1 MTSSE
6 GGDAVLLVGEGN
18 FSFSAALSRI
28 VATETDN
35 ITTGT
40 DDIAG
45 GRGLR
50 ITATC
55 LQTKEEA
62 LRHHGSAHNIHT
74 ITHSGSSAHN
84 IHTITHSGGEVLFE
98 VDCTRLSESVCLRGR
113 QFDRVIFNFPHCG
126 RKSGVKKN
134 RLLLKHFFLSC
145 VGVLKEEGEV
155 LVSLCNGQGGTPAD
169 RPMRE
174 WHNSWQ
180 VVAMAAEAGL
190 ILNEVRPFDGE
201 KPDGYQSTG
210 YRSQDKCFH
219 AEQGVT
225 HVFSRGVA
233 CSAPQRKD
241 MEQHIL
247 GGQPLTYQIPA
258 ELSHYIHRGFLS
270 SSNHPVRLVQDFL
283 VQALER
289 ERPVSM
295 VTEPLPL
302 LIHSSPQRLNACC
315 PELQDTHTHCYWLH
329 PTHTHT
335 TTHTPSGDH
344 EHIDT
349 VVDFLAD
356 THITYNSEDEGRE
369 RECSSR
375 GEECVGE
382 EEEGVGEGRER
393 DCSSRGEECVGEG
406 EEGVGE
412 GDEGEREE
420 GEGEEGVGEGE
431 ECVGEGEECVG
442 EGEECVGEGEE
453 CVGEGEECVGEGEEC
468 VGEGEECVGEG
479 EECVGEGEECV
490 GEGEECVGE
499 GEECVGEGEEC
510 VGVGEECVGEGEEC
524 VGVGGYV
531 LRPSLLP
538 QMEILREQREQRERE
553 EVLHGVSGLVF
564 QRVPISPWSPPAFHQ
579 LLLWGTWPKASQS
592 IPDLGRTLERLLTP
606 YGLSLAEEQG
616 SLLLAAEPMGRL
628 GRLWADDLTDG
639 VSVCLNLDLLASL
652 VYSLPDWRLLWS
664 PDPRFLNHFLLR
676 PLPEQPFRPFSLFP
690 QSFVYDISF
699 WAGPDWQEAAFHA
712 LVREASRETVEN
724 VTLIDTYTP
733 DTHPDVTHTS
743 YCYRLTYRSH
753 TRALSHTHA
762 LRLHTHL
769 QSLLSTRMHLTAR

>member
-6 GGDAVLLVGEGN
+6 GREAVLLVGEGN

-28 VATETDN
+28 VATETNDITSGTDDITRETDN

-74 ITHSGSSAHN
+74 ITHSG
-84 IHTITHSGGEVLFE
+84 GEVLFE
-98 VDCTRLSESVCLRGR
+98 VDCTRLSECVCLRGR

-201 KPDGYQSTG
+201 KPDSYQSTG

-225 HVFSRGVA
+225 HVFSRSVA

-241 MEQHIL
+241 MKQHIL
-247 GGQPLTYQIPA
+247 GGRPLTYHIPA

-270 SSNHPVRLVQDFL
+270 NSNHPVRLVQDFL

-289 ERPVSM
+289 EWPVSM

-315 PELQDTHTHCYWLH
+315 PEIQDTHTHCYWLH
-329 PTHTHT
+329 PSHTHT
-335 TTHTPSGDH
+335 TSHTPSDDH
-344 EHIDT
+344 KYIDT
-349 VVDFLAD
+349 LLAD
-356 THITYNSEDEGRE
+356 THITYDSEDEGRE

-375 GEECVGE
+375 FK
-382 EEEGVGEGRER
+382 
-393 DCSSRGEECVGEG
+393 
-406 EEGVGE
+406 
-412 GDEGEREE
+412 
-420 GEGEEGVGEGE
+420 

-442 EGEECVGEGEE
+442 E
-453 CVGEGEECVGEGEEC
+453 
-468 VGEGEECVGEG
+468 
-479 EECVGEGEECV
+479 
-490 GEGEECVGE
+490 
-499 GEECVGEGEEC
+499 
-510 VGVGEECVGEGEEC
+510 GEECVGEGEEC

-538 QMEILREQREQRERE
+538 QMEILREEREHRERE

-564 QRVPISPWSPPAFHQ
+564 QRVHISPWSPPAFHQ
-579 LLLWGTWPKASQS
+579 LLLWGAWPKASQS
-592 IPDLGRTLERLLTP
+592 IPDLGRSLERLLTP

-616 SLLLAAEPMGRL
+616 SLWLAAEPMGRL

-676 PLPEQPFRPFSLFP
+676 PLPEQPFHPFSLFP

-712 LVREASRETVEN
+712 LVREASREMVEN

-733 DTHPDVTHTS
+733 NTQTDTHPDITHTYTPNTQTDTHPDITHTYTPNTQTDTHPDVPHTYTPNTQNDTHPDVPHTS

-753 TRALSHTHA
+753 THALSHTCA
-762 LRLHTHL
+762 LKLHTHL
-769 QSLLSTRMHLTAR
+769 QSLLSTRMHLTVR

>member
-28 VATETDN
+28 VAMETD
-35 ITTGT
+35 
-40 DDIAG
+40 DLAG

-74 ITHSGSSAHN
+74 ITHSG
-84 IHTITHSGGEVLFE
+84 GEVLFE
-98 VDCTRLSESVCLRGR
+98 VDCTRLSECVCLRGR

-126 RKSGVKKN
+126 RKSGVRKN

-225 HVFSRGVA
+225 HVFSRSVA
-233 CSAPQRKD
+233 CSAPQRKH
-241 MEQHIL
+241 MEQHVL
-247 GGQPLTYQIPA
+247 GGQTLAYHIPA

-289 ERPVSM
+289 EWPVSM

-315 PELQDTHTHCYWLH
+315 PEIQDTHTHCYWLH

-335 TTHTPSGDH
+335 THT
-344 EHIDT
+344 
-349 VVDFLAD
+349 
-356 THITYNSEDEGRE
+356 
-369 RECSSR
+369 
-375 GEECVGE
+375 
-382 EEEGVGEGRER
+382 
-393 DCSSRGEECVGEG
+393 
-406 EEGVGE
+406 
-412 GDEGEREE
+412 
-420 GEGEEGVGEGE
+420 
-431 ECVGEGEECVG
+431 
-442 EGEECVGEGEE
+442 
-453 CVGEGEECVGEGEEC
+453 
-468 VGEGEECVGEG
+468 
-479 EECVGEGEECV
+479 
-490 GEGEECVGE
+490 
-499 GEECVGEGEEC
+499 
-510 VGVGEECVGEGEEC
+510 
-524 VGVGGYV
+524 
-531 LRPSLLP
+531 
-538 QMEILREQREQRERE
+538 
-553 EVLHGVSGLVF
+553 
-564 QRVPISPWSPPAFHQ
+564 
-579 LLLWGTWPKASQS
+579 
-592 IPDLGRTLERLLTP
+592 
-606 YGLSLAEEQG
+606 
-616 SLLLAAEPMGRL
+616 
-628 GRLWADDLTDG
+628 
-639 VSVCLNLDLLASL
+639 
-652 VYSLPDWRLLWS
+652 
-664 PDPRFLNHFLLR
+664 
-676 PLPEQPFRPFSLFP
+676 
-690 QSFVYDISF
+690 
-699 WAGPDWQEAAFHA
+699 
-712 LVREASRETVEN
+712 
-724 VTLIDTYTP
+724 
-733 DTHPDVTHTS
+733 
-743 YCYRLTYRSH
+743 
-753 TRALSHTHA
+753 
-762 LRLHTHL
+762 
-769 QSLLSTRMHLTAR
+769 

>member
-6 GGDAVLLVGEGN
+6 GGEAVLLVGEGN

-28 VATETDN
+28 VATETNDITSGTDDITRETDN

-74 ITHSGSSAHN
+74 ITHSG
-84 IHTITHSGGEVLFE
+84 GEVLFE
-98 VDCTRLSESVCLRGR
+98 VDCTRLSECVCLRGR

-201 KPDGYQSTG
+201 KPDSYQSTG

-225 HVFSRGVA
+225 HVFSRSVA

-241 MEQHIL
+241 MKQHIL
-247 GGQPLTYQIPA
+247 GGRPLTYHIPA

-270 SSNHPVRLVQDFL
+270 NSNHPVRLVQDFL

-289 ERPVSM
+289 EWPVSM

-315 PELQDTHTHCYWLH
+315 PEIQDTHTHCYWLH
-329 PTHTHT
+329 PSHTHT
-335 TTHTPSGDH
+335 TSHTPSDDH
-344 EHIDT
+344 KHIDT
-349 VVDFLAD
+349 LLAD
-356 THITYNSEDEGRE
+356 THITYDSEDEGRE

-375 GEECVGE
+375 FK
-382 EEEGVGEGRER
+382 
-393 DCSSRGEECVGEG
+393 
-406 EEGVGE
+406 
-412 GDEGEREE
+412 
-420 GEGEEGVGEGE
+420 
-431 ECVGEGEECVG
+431 
-442 EGEECVGEGEE
+442 
-453 CVGEGEECVGEGEEC
+453 
-468 VGEGEECVGEG
+468 ECVGEG

-510 VGVGEECVGEGEEC
+510 VGVG
-524 VGVGGYV
+524 GYV

-538 QMEILREQREQRERE
+538 QMEILREEREHRERE

-564 QRVPISPWSPPAFHQ
+564 QRVHISPWSPPAFHQ
-579 LLLWGTWPKASQS
+579 LLLWGAWPKASQS
-592 IPDLGRTLERLLTP
+592 IPDLGRSLERLLTP

-616 SLLLAAEPMGRL
+616 SLWLAAEPMGRL

-676 PLPEQPFRPFSLFP
+676 PLPEQPFHPFSLFP

-712 LVREASRETVEN
+712 LVREASREMVEN

-733 DTHPDVTHTS
+733 NTQTDTHPDITHTYTPNTQTDTHPDITHTYTPNTQTDTHPDVPHTYTPNTQNDTHPDVPHTS

-753 TRALSHTHA
+753 THALSHTCA
-762 LRLHTHL
+762 LKLHTHL
-769 QSLLSTRMHLTAR
+769 QSLLSTRMHLTVR

>member
-6 GGDAVLLVGEGN
+6 GGEAVLLVGEGT
-18 FSFSAALSRI
+18 SFSAALSRI
-28 VATETDN
+28 VATETND
-35 ITTGT
+35 ITSGT
-40 DDIAG
+40 DDITRETDNIAG

-74 ITHSGSSAHN
+74 ITHSGSS
-84 IHTITHSGGEVLFE
+84 VLFE
-98 VDCTRLSESVCLRGR
+98 VDCTRLSECVCLRGR
-113 QFDRVIFNFPHCG
+113 QFDRCCSNTFSSVC
-126 RKSGVKKN
+126 VC
-134 RLLLKHFFLSC
+134 SC

-190 ILNEVRPFDGE
+190 ILNEVRSFDGE
-201 KPDGYQSTG
+201 KPDSYQSTG
-210 YRSQDKCFH
+210 YRSQDKGFH

-225 HVFSRGVA
+225 HVFSRSVA

-241 MEQHIL
+241 MKQHIL
-247 GGQPLTYQIPA
+247 GGRPLTYHIPA

-270 SSNHPVRLVQDFL
+270 NSNHPVRLVQDFL

-289 ERPVSM
+289 EWPVSM
-295 VTEPLPL
+295 VTEHLPL

-315 PELQDTHTHCYWLH
+315 PEIQDTHTHC
-329 PTHTHT
+329 
-335 TTHTPSGDH
+335 
-344 EHIDT
+344 E
-349 VVDFLAD
+349 
-356 THITYNSEDEGRE
+356 
-369 RECSSR
+369 
-375 GEECVGE
+375 
-382 EEEGVGEGRER
+382 
-393 DCSSRGEECVGEG
+393 
-406 EEGVGE
+406 
-412 GDEGEREE
+412 
-420 GEGEEGVGEGE
+420 
-431 ECVGEGEECVG
+431 
-442 EGEECVGEGEE
+442 
-453 CVGEGEECVGEGEEC
+453 
-468 VGEGEECVGEG
+468 
-479 EECVGEGEECV
+479 
-490 GEGEECVGE
+490 
-499 GEECVGEGEEC
+499 
-510 VGVGEECVGEGEEC
+510 GEECVGEGEEC

-538 QMEILREQREQRERE
+538 QVEILREEREHRERE

-564 QRVPISPWSPPAFHQ
+564 QRVHISPWSPPAFHE
-579 LLLWGTWPKASQS
+579 LLLWGAWPKASQS
-592 IPDLGRTLERLLTP
+592 IPDLGRSLERLLTP

-616 SLLLAAEPMGRL
+616 SLWLAAEPMGRL

-676 PLPEQPFRPFSLFP
+676 PLPEQPFHPFSLFP

-712 LVREASRETVEN
+712 LVREASREMVEN

-733 DTHPDVTHTS
+733 NTQTDTHPDVTHT
-743 YCYRLTYRSH
+743 YTTNTLTD
-753 TRALSHTHA
+753 THPDYTFA
-762 LRLHTHL
+762 
-769 QSLLSTRMHLTAR
+769 

>member
-1 MTSSE
+1 MMTSSE
-6 GGDAVLLVGEGN
+6 GGEAVLLVGEGN
-18 FSFSAALSRI
+18 FSFSAALGRI
-28 VATETDN
+28 VATDTNDITSGTDDITRETDN
-35 ITTGT
+35 
-40 DDIAG
+40 IAG

-74 ITHSGSSAHN
+74 ITHSG
-84 IHTITHSGGEVLFE
+84 GEVLFE
-98 VDCTRLSESVCLRGR
+98 VDCTRLSECVCLRGR

-201 KPDGYQSTG
+201 KPDSYQSTG
-210 YRSQDKCFH
+210 YR
-219 AEQGVT
+219 
-225 HVFSRGVA
+225 
-233 CSAPQRKD
+233 
-241 MEQHIL
+241 
-247 GGQPLTYQIPA
+247 
-258 ELSHYIHRGFLS
+258 GFLS
-270 SSNHPVRLVQDFL
+270 NSNHPVRLVQDFL

-289 ERPVSM
+289 EWPVSM

-302 LIHSSPQRLNACC
+302 IIHSSPQRLNACC
-315 PELQDTHTHCYWLH
+315 PEIQDTHTHCYWLH
-329 PTHTHT
+329 PSHTHT
-335 TTHTPSGDH
+335 TSHTPSDDH
-344 EHIDT
+344 KHIDT
-349 VVDFLAD
+349 LLAD
-356 THITYNSEDEGRE
+356 THITYDSEDEGRE
-369 RECSSR
+369 RECSNR
-375 GEECVGE
+375 FK
-382 EEEGVGEGRER
+382 
-393 DCSSRGEECVGEG
+393 
-406 EEGVGE
+406 
-412 GDEGEREE
+412 
-420 GEGEEGVGEGE
+420 
-431 ECVGEGEECVG
+431 
-442 EGEECVGEGEE
+442 
-453 CVGEGEECVGEGEEC
+453 
-468 VGEGEECVGEG
+468 
-479 EECVGEGEECV
+479 
-490 GEGEECVGE
+490 ECVGE

-510 VGVGEECVGEGEEC
+510 VGVG
-524 VGVGGYV
+524 GYM

-538 QMEILREQREQRERE
+538 QMEILREEREHRERE

-564 QRVPISPWSPPAFHQ
+564 QRVHISPWSPPAFHQ
-579 LLLWGTWPKASQS
+579 LLLWGAWPKASQS
-592 IPDLGRTLERLLTP
+592 IPDLRRSLERLLTP

-616 SLLLAAEPMGRL
+616 SLWLAAEPMGRL

-639 VSVCLNLDLLASL
+639 VRVCLNLDLLASL

-676 PLPEQPFRPFSLFP
+676 PLPEQPFHPFSLFP

-712 LVREASRETVEN
+712 LVREASREMVEN

-733 DTHPDVTHTS
+733 NTQTDTHPDVPHTYTPNTQTDTHPDDGFDV
-743 YCYRLTYRSH
+743 
-753 TRALSHTHA
+753 
-762 LRLHTHL
+762 
-769 QSLLSTRMHLTAR
+769 RMVLM

>member
-6 GGDAVLLVGEGN
+6 GGEAVLLVGEGN

-28 VATETDN
+28 VATETND
-35 ITTGT
+35 ITSGT
-40 DDIAG
+40 DDITRETDNIAG

-62 LRHHGSAHNIHT
+62 LRHRG
-74 ITHSGSSAHN
+74 SAHN

-98 VDCTRLSESVCLRGR
+98 VDCTRLSDCVCLRGR

-145 VGVLKEEGEV
+145 VGLLKEEGEV

-201 KPDGYQSTG
+201 KPDSYQSTG

-225 HVFSRGVA
+225 HVFSRSVV

-241 MEQHIL
+241 MKQHIL
-247 GGQPLTYQIPA
+247 GGRPLTYHIPA

-270 SSNHPVRLVQDFL
+270 NSNHPVRLVQDFL

-289 ERPVSM
+289 EWPVSM

-315 PELQDTHTHCYWLH
+315 PEIQDTHTHCYWLH
-329 PTHTHT
+329 PSHTHT
-335 TTHTPSGDH
+335 TSHTPSDDH
-344 EHIDT
+344 KHIDT
-349 VVDFLAD
+349 LLAD
-356 THITYNSEDEGRE
+356 THITYDSEDEGRE
-369 RECSSR
+369 RECSNR
-375 GEECVGE
+375 FK
-382 EEEGVGEGRER
+382 
-393 DCSSRGEECVGEG
+393 
-406 EEGVGE
+406 
-412 GDEGEREE
+412 
-420 GEGEEGVGEGE
+420 
-431 ECVGEGEECVG
+431 
-442 EGEECVGEGEE
+442 
-453 CVGEGEECVGEGEEC
+453 
-468 VGEGEECVGEG
+468 
-479 EECVGEGEECV
+479 
-490 GEGEECVGE
+490 
-499 GEECVGEGEEC
+499 
-510 VGVGEECVGEGEEC
+510 ECVGEGEEC

-538 QMEILREQREQRERE
+538 QMEILREEREHRERE

-564 QRVPISPWSPPAFHQ
+564 QRVHISPWSPPAFHQ
-579 LLLWGTWPKASQS
+579 LLLWGAWPKASQS
-592 IPDLGRTLERLLTP
+592 IPDLGRSLERLLTP

-616 SLLLAAEPMGRL
+616 SLWLAAEPMGRL

-639 VSVCLNLDLLASL
+639 VRVCLNLDLLASL

-676 PLPEQPFRPFSLFP
+676 PLPEQPFHPFSLFP

-712 LVREASRETVEN
+712 LVREASREMVEN
-724 VTLIDTYTP
+724 VTLIDTYT
-733 DTHPDVTHTS
+733 HPDVPHTS

-753 TRALSHTHA
+753 THALSHTRA
-762 LRLHTHL
+762 LKLHTHL
-769 QSLLSTRMHLTAR
+769 QSLLSTRMHLTVR